1 MRRRDVGGILMAA
14 GVLLGI
20 IYTLINLSDGAI
32 SAMRLGTLILY
43 TGIVA
48 LASGLIILGSAGGR
62 KSKKGSEK

>member
-20 IYTLINLSDGAI
+20 IYTLINLSSAAI
-32 SAMRLGTLILY
+32 STMRLGTLILY

-48 LASGLIILGSAGGR
+48 LASGLIIFGTAGGR
-62 KSKKGSEK
+62 KNKK